1 MEKKKERLEIET
13 GRKEKKHGDHH
24 HHHDDVIEVGTVYPK
39 LMTSKNKK
47 VLMWSTIF
55 IVYYM
60 NRNLALYW

>member
-1 MEKKKERLEIET
+1 MEKKKKERLEIET

-47 VLMWSTIF
+47 VLM
-55 IVYYM
+55 
-60 NRNLALYW
+60 